1 MNDFYFTG
9 DDYRYR
15 FEHGAKIRFIK
26 LLREQFNSGVRVSN
40 RVLKW
45 DTVIEEKTN
54 ELARYLNGRNTKLH
68 FIQPAPILDWT
79 DDRAIRD
86 AILHLTQKEA
96 RRRRIG
102 KSTLHNLRDRARDQ
116 RPFLVYRKVR
126 ERITK

>member
-54 ELARYLNGRNTKLH
+54 ELARYLNGRNTKLD

-116 RPFLVYRKVR
+116 RPLLVYRKVR